1 MEISRHVDS
10 YRFSEVVALW
20 ARERLEHEIII
31 ARRLATGFIKNG
43 LRIHSKD
50 SRWLSGAAGK
60 VELLGYPLV
69 GYSPVLGEPPVI
81 IRATA
86 LEHLL
91 AVVNSGK
98 EPDVSLLH
106 EEFITKPE
114 FLAWL
119 RKSGLAPPRFWYSP
133 AELAWGLAHCAATRS
148 NSAWRHPSTPNAES
162 RHAPLRLSQIHSR

>member
-1 MEISRHVDS
+1 MEVSQSVES
-10 YRFSEVVALW
+10 YRLWEVVTLW

-31 ARRLATGFIKNG
+31 ARRLATGFVKGG

-50 SRWLSGAAGK
+50 SRWLSGAPGK

-69 GYSPVLGEPPVI
+69 GYSPILGEPPVI
-81 IRATA
+81 IRASA

-98 EPDVSLLH
+98 EPDAAQLH
-106 EEFITKPE
+106 DEFITKPE

-119 RKSGLAPPRFWYSP
+119 KKSELKPPHFWYSP
-133 AELAWGLAHCAATRS
+133 AEVA
-148 NSAWRHPSTPNAES
+148 
-162 RHAPLRLSQIHSR
+162 